1 MSGDTNKK
9 DLKVTDVYLEGDGCI
24 PQGDGCMS
32 STGLLKRVPVV
43 VEFKHNKVSLTRTK
57 SCPYI

>member
-1 MSGDTNKK
+1 M
-9 DLKVTDVYLEGDGCI
+9 TDVYLEGDRCI
-24 PQGDGCMS
+24 PRGDGCMS

-57 SCPYI
+57 SLVKLNIRKN